1 LIRAKILFPTMPAF
15 AYQAL
20 DQSGKTQRGV
30 LQGDNARAV
39 RATLRERGLNPLEVS
54 AVESGAQVGGL
65 LRRGLSGTQLALLT
79 RQLATLLKAGLP
91 LDEAL
96 AALAEQNDDSRSH
109 TLVVALRSRVMEG
122 ASLAAA
128 LADAPGSFP
137 EIYRASIAAGEQSGR
152 LDQVLAR
159 LADYSEA
166 RDALNQKVWAA
177 LAYPLLLTVVAVA
190 IVTGLLAYVVPQIVG
205 VFVQMHQTLPWPTRA
220 LIALSDFVKGW
231 GWLLLIA
238 VVVAAI
244 GGRLAMRAEQVR
256 FAGHRLLLR
265 LPLIGR
271 LTRAANTARCTRTL
285 ALLTASAVPLLDSLQ
300 IAAQVMPNLPMR
312 EAVKR
317 AAVKVREGG
326 SFSRSLG
333 DSGYFPPVALR
344 LIASGERAGELE
356 RMLDEAANQE
366 QRELDR
372 WMTLLTAVLGPL
384 VILLVGAMVLFI
396 VLAILLPIFNLNQMV
411 K

>member
-1 LIRAKILFPTMPAF
+1 MPAF
-15 AYQAL
+15 SYQAL
-20 DQSGKTQRGV
+20 DQLGKTQRGV

-39 RATLRERGLNPLEVS
+39 RASLRERGLNPLEVEP
-54 AVESGAQVGGL
+54 VESTARQSGL
-65 LRRGLSGTQLALLT
+65 FRHGLSGAQLALLT

-91 LDEAL
+91 IDEAL
-96 AALAEQNDDSRSH
+96 GALAEQNDDARSRS
-109 TLVVALRSRVMEG
+109 LVAALRARVMEG
-122 ASLAAA
+122 ASLATA
-128 LADAPGSFP
+128 LADAPESFP
-137 EIYRASIAAGEQSGR
+137 EIYRAAIAAGEQSGR

-166 RDALNQKVWAA
+166 RDALNQKIWAA
-177 LAYPLLLTVVAVA
+177 LAYPLLLTIVA
-190 IVTGLLAYVVPQIVG
+190 IAIVAGLLAYVVPQIIG
-205 VFVQMHQTLPWPTRA
+205 VFVHMHQTLPWPTRA
-220 LIALSDFVKGW
+220 LIALSAFVKAW
-231 GWLLLIA
+231 GWLLLI
-238 VVVAAI
+238 VLIGAAI
-244 GGRLAMRAEQVR
+244 GGRLALRTQQIRLAWH
-256 FAGHRLLLR
+256 ALLLR
-265 LPLIGR
+265 MPLIGR

-285 ALLTASAVPLLDSLQ
+285 ALLAASAVPLLDSLR

-317 AAVKVREGG
+317 AAVKVREGA
-326 SFSRSLG
+326 SFSRSLAE
-333 DSGYFPPVALR
+333 SGYFPPVALR

-372 WMTLLTAVLGPL
+372 WMTTLTAVLGPL

-396 VLAILLPIFNLNQMV
+396 VLAILLPIFDLNQMV

>member
-1 LIRAKILFPTMPAF
+1 MPAF

-20 DQSGKTQRGV
+20 DSAGKTQRGV

-39 RATLRERGLNPLEVS
+39 RANLRERGLNPLEVA
-54 AVESGAQVGGL
+54 AVEATSRQPGL
-65 LRRGLSGTQLALLT
+65 FARGLSAAQLALLT

-91 LDEAL
+91 IDEAL
-96 AALAEQNDDSRSH
+96 GALTEQNDDTRSR
-109 TLVVALRSRVMEG
+109 TIVASLRARVMEG
-122 ASLAAA
+122 ASLASA
-128 LADAPGSFP
+128 LADAPDSFP
-137 EIYRASIAAGEQSGR
+137 EIYRAAIAAGEQSGR
-152 LDQVLAR
+152 LDQVLGR

-166 RDALNQKVWAA
+166 RDALNQKIWAA
-177 LAYPLLLTVVAVA
+177 LAYPILLTIVAVA
-190 IVTGLLAYVVPQIVG
+190 IVAGLLAYVVPQIIG

-220 LIALSDFVKGW
+220 LIALSGFVKAW

-238 VVVAAI
+238 LVVAAI
-244 GGRLAMRAEQVR
+244 GGRLALRTQQIR
-256 FAGHRLLLR
+256 FAWHAALLR
-265 LPLIGR
+265 LPLIGK
-271 LTRAANTARCTRTL
+271 LVRAANTARCTRTL
-285 ALLTASAVPLLDSLQ
+285 ALLAASAVPLLESLQ

-317 AAVKVREGG
+317 AAVKVREGS
-326 SFSRSLG
+326 SFSRALG
-333 DSGYFPPVALR
+333 ESGYFPPVALR

-356 RMLDEAANQE
+356 RMLDEAANQQ

-372 WMTLLTAVLGPL
+372 WMTTLTAVLGPL

-396 VLAILLPIFNLNQMV
+396 VLAILLPIFDLNQMV